1 MSYNQAHGK
10 MNKSENKPVEKQL
23 PGKERRDVQVALTKL
38 TLLHDGLLRNSK
50 IRYKKLDDA
59 IRLLEKVLKL

>member
-1 MSYNQAHGK
+1 MNYNKAELCNDCK
-10 MNKSENKPVEKQL
+10 KPVEKQL